1 MNKKNFFAALVA
13 ALIFFN
19 VILSE
24 NVLAYGGP
32 KLDKDGY
39 YTLTEYSY
47 GNGDYSIIYREYDL
61 VRLVK
66 QTNGTYKYYNYGETA
81 RLKTLSLD
89 GGSCLNSKYN
99 KPKKIIIP
107 EGVEAIMDGS
117 FENMGLT
124 DVKFPNSLQYIGSNA
139 FRGNEISGKISLPNV
154 WKVDSYAFEGNK
166 ITGIDALKLELIDT
180 NAFQNNMIEGEVN
193 LPELKA
199 ISWNGMADNKE
210 ITLIT
215 PKLEVVGKD
224 AFLNT
229 KVTKAELPKLKLV
242 EGQGGADPI
251 KKYYTTKQFTVEWKA
266 EGEARLPEQKPVV
279 KVHLYANGEQKEDY
293 RRVSNGAQTAEFNEL
308 PTYYIDQ
315 KEFTYTAK
323 EEFDGS
329 IIEEGKTFEYELDGV
344 KYTFKVNYDGD
355 KIINTVVKSEDP
367 KLEEAKKALLQA
379 KENAK
384 SEIDSLADLSDT
396 EKEEAKKQI
405 DQAENKE
412 AIDKILADAEA
423 LNNKR
428 IEAKKALLQAKEDA
442 KAKID
447 LLDELSDTE
456 KDEAKGKID
465 QAQDTNTID
474 QIVKEADALNNKR
487 IEAKKALL
495 KAKED
500 AKAKIDLLADLS
512 DTEKEKAKKQIDQAE
527 NKDAI
532 DQIVNKAEEKN
543 TEAGKNKVD
552 SERLK
557 KAKEALDA
565 YMKSFN
571 EDVVE
576 NPAIEYQN
584 ENVKDD
590 IKKAIKRAKDL
601 LVKKEINQAELEEM
615 EKIPYKKVNGK
626 KSGLFRDF
634 TKKAL
639 VNFEVL
645 GTKDQV
651 NPHNGKK
658 YTALKD
664 NTIKIASTLQGAGK
678 IGENDKYFFKL
689 NYVKEE
695 DFKSIPQP
703 TSVDATST
711 PTPKYKKQEV
721 PSADYEVNAVEGG
734 YEIKINKLP
743 AGAKIIKPI
752 VYAKLADNTY
762 FENGTLVFVISK
774 EDPAIP
780 GGESH
785 DRPSTDDDSHRRYMP
800 SYPFFFAYGGSEKT
814 KPANETKA
822 PAEIKMVTKLVIGSK
837 KLVVTVNGV
846 QKEVVMDVEPFISN
860 NRTMLPIRFV
870 AEALGFKVEWDDPTR
885 TVILTDK
892 DTVVKI
898 PVDTNQ
904 IIVNGTVFE
913 SDVKPILKS
922 NRTMLPIANIA
933 RALGLVDGKDIIW
946 DGTTKE
952 VIIKRETSK

>member
-24 NVLAYGGP
+24 NVLAHGGP

-47 GNGDYSIIYREYDL
+47 GNGDYSIIYKEYDL

-66 QTNGTYKYYNYGETA
+66 QTNGTYKYYNYGETV

-89 GGSCLNSKYN
+89 RGSCLNDRY
-99 KPKKIIIP
+99 KPEKIIIP

-117 FENMGLT
+117 FENKGLT
-124 DVKFPNSLQYIGSNA
+124 DVKFPKSLQYIGSNA
-139 FRGNEISGKISLPNV
+139 FKGNKISGKISLPNV

-166 ITGIDALKLELIDT
+166 ITGIDAPKLELIDT
-180 NAFQNNMIEGEVN
+180 NAFENNLIEGEVN

-199 ISWNGMADNKE
+199 ISWNGLANNKE
-210 ITLIT
+210 INLIT

-229 KVTKAELPKLKLV
+229 KVKKAELPSLKLV
-242 EGQGGADPI
+242 EGQGGQDPI
-251 KKYYTTKQFTVEWKA
+251 KKYYTTKRFTVEWKA
-266 EGEARLPEQKPVV
+266 EDEAKLPKQKPVV
-279 KVHLYANGEQKEDY
+279 KVHLYANGEQKENY
-293 RRVSNGAQTAEFNEL
+293 VIVSNGAETAEFKDL
-308 PTYYIDQ
+308 PSYYIDQ
-315 KEFTYTAK
+315 TPFNYTAK
-323 EEFDGS
+323 EEFGGS
-329 IIEEGKTFEYELDGV
+329 IIDEDGIFEYELDGV
-344 KYTFKVNYDGD
+344 QYTFKVNYDGD
-355 KIINTVVKSEDP
+355 KIINTVTKSEDP
-367 KLEEAKKALLQA
+367 KEEAKKALLQ
-379 KENAK
+379 
-384 SEIDSLADLSDT
+384 
-396 EKEEAKKQI
+396 EKEKAK
-405 DQAENKE
+405 D
-412 AIDKILADAEA
+412 
-423 LNNKR
+423 
-428 IEAKKALLQAKEDA
+428 
-442 KAKID
+442 KID
-447 LLDELSDTE
+447 LLDELS
-456 KDEAKGKID
+456 A
-465 QAQDTNTID
+465 A
-474 QIVKEADALNNKR
+474 
-487 IEAKKALL
+487 
-495 KAKED
+495 
-500 AKAKIDLLADLS
+500 
-512 DTEKEKAKKQIDQAE
+512 EKEEVKKQIAGAE
-527 NKDAI
+527 DKDAI
-532 DQIVNKAEEKN
+532 DKIVKDAQEKN

-552 SERLK
+552 PERLK
-557 KAKEALDA
+557 KAKEALAA
-565 YMKSFN
+565 YMKSFDEN
-571 EDVVE
+571 LVD
-576 NPAIEYQN
+576 NPAIEYQDDK
-584 ENVKDD
+584 VKDD
-590 IKKAIKRAKDL
+590 IKKAIERADEL
-601 LVKKEINQAELEEM
+601 LAKEKINQAELEEM
-615 EKIPYKKVNGK
+615 EKIPFKKVSGK

-658 YTALKD
+658 YTSLKN
-664 NTIKIASTLQGAGK
+664 NTIKIKSSLQGAGK
-678 IGENDKYFFKL
+678 IGENDKFFFKL

-703 TSVDATST
+703 TRVDATST

-721 PSADYEVNAVEGG
+721 PSADYEVKTVDGG

-743 AGAKIIKPI
+743 EGTKIIKPI

-762 FENGTLVFVISK
+762 FENGTLVFVSPK

-785 DRPSTDDDSHRRYMP
+785 DRPSADDDSHRRYMP

-814 KPANETKA
+814 KPSKPISETKV
-822 PAEIKMVTKLVIGSK
+822 PVEVKMVTKLVIGSK

-904 IIVNGTVFE
+904 IIVNGKVFE

>member
-19 VILSE
+19 VILSA

-32 KLDKDGY
+32 KVDKDGY
-39 YTLTEYSY
+39 YTLKEYSY
-47 GNGDYSIIYREYDL
+47 GDGDYSIVDREYDL

-66 QTNGTYKYYNYGETA
+66 QTDGTYKYYNYGETVT
-81 RLKTLSLD
+81 LKTLSLD
-89 GGSCLNSKYN
+89 RGSCLNDRY
-99 KPKKIIIP
+99 KPEKIIIP

-117 FENMGLT
+117 FEGKGLT
-124 DVKFPNSLQYIGSNA
+124 DVKFPDSLKYIGSKA
-139 FRGNEISGKISLPNV
+139 FQGNKISGKISLPNV

-166 ITGIDALKLELIDT
+166 ITGIDAPKLELIDT
-180 NAFQNNMIEGEVN
+180 NAFENNLIEGEVN

-199 ISWNGMADNKE
+199 ISWNGLANNKE
-210 ITLIT
+210 INLIT

-242 EGQGGADPI
+242 EGQGGQDPI

-279 KVHLYANGEQKEDY
+279 KVHLYANGEQKENY
-293 RRVSNGAQTAEFNEL
+293 VIVSNGAETAEFKDL
-308 PTYYIDQ
+308 PSYYIDQ
-315 KEFTYTAK
+315 TPFNYTAK
-323 EEFDGS
+323 EAFNDLIIQDGE
-329 IIEEGKTFEYELDGV
+329 IFKYELDGV
-344 KYTFKVNYDGD
+344 KYTFKVKYEGD
-355 KIINTVVKSEDP
+355 KIINAVVKSEDP
-367 KLEEAKKALLQA
+367 KREEAKKALLQA
-379 KENAK
+379 KA
-384 SEIDSLADLSDT
+384 
-396 EKEEAKKQI
+396 
-405 DQAENKE
+405 
-412 AIDKILADAEA
+412 
-423 LNNKR
+423 
-428 IEAKKALLQAKEDA
+428 DA

-447 LLDELSDTE
+447 LLDELSGAE
-456 KDEAKGKID
+456 KSE
-465 QAQDTNTID
+465 
-474 QIVKEADALNNKR
+474 
-487 IEAKKALL
+487 
-495 KAKED
+495 
-500 AKAKIDLLADLS
+500 
-512 DTEKEKAKKQIDQAE
+512 AKKQIDEAE
-527 NKDAI
+527 NKDTI
-532 DQIVNKAEEKN
+532 DKIVKEAQEKN

-552 SERLK
+552 PERLA

-571 EDVVE
+571 EDVVD
-576 NPAIEYQN
+576 NPAIEYQD
-584 ENVKDD
+584 ENVKGD
-590 IKKAIKRAKDL
+590 IKKAITRADEL
-601 LVKKEINQAELEEM
+601 LAKQDINQDELEEM
-615 EKIPYKKVNGK
+615 EKIPYKKVDGK

-639 VNFEVL
+639 VNYEVL

-658 YTALKD
+658 YTSLKN
-664 NTIKIASTLQGAGK
+664 NTIKIKSSLQGAGK
-678 IGENDKYFFKL
+678 IGENDKFFFKL

-703 TSVDATST
+703 TRVDATST

-721 PSADYEVNAVEGG
+721 PSADYEVKTVDGG

-743 AGAKIIKPI
+743 EGAKIIKPI

-762 FENGTLVFVISK
+762 FENGTLVFVSPK

-785 DRPSTDDDSHRRYMP
+785 DRPSADDDSHRRYMP

-814 KPANETKA
+814 KPSKPISETKA
-822 PAEIKMVTKLVIGSK
+822 PAEVKMDSKLVIGSK

-870 AEALGFKVEWDDPTR
+870 AEALGFKVEWDDPNR

-952 VIIKRETSK
+952 VTIKRETSK

>member
-32 KLDKDGY
+32 QLDKDGY

-47 GNGDYSIIYREYDL
+47 GNGDYSISYREYDL

-66 QTNGTYKYYNYGETA
+66 QNNGTYKYYNYGETV

-89 GGSCLNSKYN
+89 RGSCLNSKYN

-107 EGVEAIMDGS
+107 EDVEAIMDGS
-117 FENMGLT
+117 FENMELT
-124 DVKFPNSLQYIGSNA
+124 DVKFPNSLQYIGSSA

-154 WKVDSYAFEGNK
+154 WKVDSFAFEGNK
-166 ITGIDALKLELIDT
+166 ITGIDAPKLELIDT
-180 NAFQNNMIEGEVN
+180 NAFENNLIEGVVN

-199 ISWNGMADNKE
+199 ISWNGLAKNKE

-215 PKLEVVGKD
+215 PKLEVVGRD

-229 KVTKAELPKLKLV
+229 TVKKAELPKLKLV

-251 KKYYTTKQFTVEWKA
+251 KKYYTTKQFTVEWEA
-266 EGEARLPEQKPVV
+266 EGGAKLPEQKPEV
-279 KVHLYANGEQKEDY
+279 KVHLYANGEQKENY
-293 RRVSNGAQTAEFNEL
+293 VIVSNGAKTAEFKEL

-315 KEFTYTAK
+315 TKFEYTAK
-323 EEFDGS
+323 EAFNGS
-329 IIEEGKTFEYELDGV
+329 IIDKDGTFEYELDGV

-367 KLEEAKKALLQA
+367 KREEAKK
-379 KENAK
+379 
-384 SEIDSLADLSDT
+384 
-396 EKEEAKKQI
+396 
-405 DQAENKE
+405 
-412 AIDKILADAEA
+412 
-423 LNNKR
+423 
-428 IEAKKALLQAKEDA
+428 
-442 KAKID
+442 
-447 LLDELSDTE
+447 
-456 KDEAKGKID
+456 
-465 QAQDTNTID
+465 
-474 QIVKEADALNNKR
+474 
-487 IEAKKALL
+487 
-495 KAKED
+495 
-500 AKAKIDLLADLS
+500 
-512 DTEKEKAKKQIDQAE
+512 
-527 NKDAI
+527 
-532 DQIVNKAEEKN
+532 
-543 TEAGKNKVD
+543 
-552 SERLK
+552 
-557 KAKEALDA
+557 ALDA

-571 EDVVE
+571 EDVVD
-576 NPAIEYQN
+576 NPAIEYQD
-584 ENVKDD
+584 ENVKGD
-590 IKKAIKRAKDL
+590 IKKAITRAKDL
-601 LVKKEINQAELEEM
+601 LAKEDISQAELEEM
-615 EKIPYKKVNGK
+615 EKIPFKKVNGK

-645 GTKDQV
+645 GDKNIV

-658 YTALKD
+658 YTALKN
-664 NTIKIASTLQGAGK
+664 NTIKIKSSLIGAGK
-678 IGENDKYFFKL
+678 IGENDKFFFKL

-695 DFKSIPQP
+695 DFKPANQAIGL
-703 TSVDATST
+703 DATST

-721 PSADYEVNAVEGG
+721 PSADYEVRTVDGG

-743 AGAKIIKPI
+743 EGAKIIKPI

-762 FENGTLVFVISK
+762 FENGTLVFVSPK

-785 DRPSTDDDSHRRYMP
+785 DRPSADDDSHRRYMP

-814 KPANETKA
+814 KPSKPISETKV
-822 PAEIKMVTKLVIGSK
+822 PVEVKMVTKLVIGSK

-846 QKEVVMDVEPFISN
+846 QKEVKMDVEPFISN

-946 DGTTKE
+946 DGATKE
-952 VIIKRETSK
+952 VTIKRETSK

>member
-24 NVLAYGGP
+24 NVLAWGGP
-32 KLDKDGY
+32 QLDKDGY
-39 YTLTEYSY
+39 YTLKEYSY
-47 GNGDYSIIYREYDL
+47 GDGDYTLIDKKYDL

-66 QTNGTYKYYNYGETA
+66 KDNGTYQYYKYDETVS
-81 RLKTLSLD
+81 LKTLSLD
-89 GGSCLNSKYN
+89 SGSWLNKNYN
-99 KPKKIIIP
+99 KPEKIIIP

-166 ITGIDALKLELIDT
+166 ITGIDAPKLELIDT

-199 ISWNGMADNKE
+199 ISWYGLANNNKE
-210 ITLIT
+210 ITLIA

-224 AFLNT
+224 AFDGT
-229 KVTKAELPKLKLV
+229 KVIKAELPKLKLV
-242 EGQGGADPI
+242 EGQGGADSI
-251 KKYYTTKQFTVEWKA
+251 KKYNTTKQFTVEWKA
-266 EGEARLPEQKPVV
+266 EGDAKLPKQKPVV

-293 RRVSNGAQTAEFNEL
+293 GIVSNDAKTAEFKGL

-315 KEFTYTAK
+315 TEFKYTAK
-323 EEFDGS
+323 EAFDGS
-329 IIEEGKTFEYELDGV
+329 IIEEGKTFEYKLDGV

-367 KLEEAKKALLQA
+367 KQ
-379 KENAK
+379 
-384 SEIDSLADLSDT
+384 
-396 EKEEAKKQI
+396 
-405 DQAENKE
+405 
-412 AIDKILADAEA
+412 
-423 LNNKR
+423 
-428 IEAKKALLQAKEDA
+428 KEDA
-442 KAKID
+442 KAK
-447 LLDELSDTE
+447 
-456 KDEAKGKID
+456 
-465 QAQDTNTID
+465 
-474 QIVKEADALNNKR
+474 
-487 IEAKKALL
+487 
-495 KAKED
+495 
-500 AKAKIDLLADLS
+500 
-512 DTEKEKAKKQIDQAE
+512 
-527 NKDAI
+527 
-532 DQIVNKAEEKN
+532 EEKN

-571 EDVVE
+571 EDVVD
-576 NPAIEYQN
+576 NLAIEYQD
-584 ENVKDD
+584 EKVKDD

-601 LVKKEINQAELEEM
+601 LKKEDINQAELEEM
-615 EKIPYKKVNGK
+615 EKIPYKKVDGK

-639 VNFEVL
+639 VNYEVL
-645 GTKDQV
+645 GTKNQV

-678 IGENDKYFFKL
+678 IGENDKFFFKL

-695 DFKSIPQP
+695 DFKSANQA
-703 TSVDATST
+703 TGLDAIST
-711 PTPKYKKQEV
+711 PTPKYKKQEM
-721 PSADYEVNAVEGG
+721 PMGDYEVKSVEGG

-743 AGAKIIKPI
+743 EGAKIIKPI
-752 VYAKLADNTY
+752 IYAKLADNTY
-762 FENGTLVFVISK
+762 FENGTLVFVSPK
-774 EDPAIP
+774 EDPATP
-780 GGESH
+780 GGESP
-785 DRPSTDDDSHRRYMP
+785 DRPSAGNNSYRRYRP
-800 SYPFFFAYGGSEKT
+800 SYPIFSAYGGSEKT
-814 KPANETKA
+814 KPSKPTSETKA
-822 PAEIKMVTKLVIGSK
+822 PVEIKMDSKLVIGSK
-837 KLVVTVNGV
+837 TLVVTVNGV

-860 NRTMLPIRFV
+860 NRTMLPIRFI
-870 AEALGFKVEWDDPTR
+870 AEALGFEVEWDNTNR

-904 IIVNGTVFE
+904 IIVNGSVFE
-913 SDVKPILKS
+913 SDVKPILK
-922 NRTMLPIANIA
+922 NDRAMLPIANIA

-946 DGTTKE
+946 NGVTKE
-952 VIIKRETSK
+952 VIIKRDILK

>member
-66 QTNGTYKYYNYGETA
+66 QTNGTYKYYNYGETV

-89 GGSCLNSKYN
+89 MGSCLNSKYN

-117 FENMGLT
+117 FENMELT

-166 ITGIDALKLELIDT
+166 ITGIDAPMLELIDT
-180 NAFQNNMIEGEVN
+180 NAFQHNMIEGEVN
-193 LPELKA
+193 LPKLKA
-199 ISWNGMADNKE
+199 ISWNGMEDNKE
-210 ITLIT
+210 ITLIA

-229 KVTKAELPKLKLV
+229 KVKKAELPSLKLV
-242 EGQGGADPI
+242 EGQGGQDPI
-251 KKYYTTKQFTVEWKA
+251 KKYYTTKRFTVEWKA
-266 EGEARLPEQKPVV
+266 EDEAKLPKQKPVV
-279 KVHLYANGEQKEDY
+279 KVHLYANGEQKENY
-293 RRVSNGAQTAEFNEL
+293 VIVSNGAETAEFKDL
-308 PTYYIDQ
+308 PSYYIDQ
-315 KEFTYTAK
+315 TPFNYTAK
-323 EEFDGS
+323 EEFGGS
-329 IIEEGKTFEYELDGV
+329 IIDEDGIFEYELDGV
-344 KYTFKVNYDGD
+344 QYTFKVNYDGD
-355 KIINTVVKSEDP
+355 KIINTVTKSEDP
-367 KLEEAKKALLQA
+367 KEEAKKALLQ
-379 KENAK
+379 
-384 SEIDSLADLSDT
+384 
-396 EKEEAKKQI
+396 EKEKAK
-405 DQAENKE
+405 D
-412 AIDKILADAEA
+412 
-423 LNNKR
+423 
-428 IEAKKALLQAKEDA
+428 
-442 KAKID
+442 KID
-447 LLDELSDTE
+447 LLDELS
-456 KDEAKGKID
+456 A
-465 QAQDTNTID
+465 A
-474 QIVKEADALNNKR
+474 
-487 IEAKKALL
+487 
-495 KAKED
+495 
-500 AKAKIDLLADLS
+500 
-512 DTEKEKAKKQIDQAE
+512 EKEEVKKQIAGAE
-527 NKDAI
+527 DKDAI
-532 DQIVNKAEEKN
+532 DKIVKDAQEKN

-552 SERLK
+552 PERLK
-557 KAKEALDA
+557 KAKEALAA
-565 YMKSFN
+565 YMKSFDEN
-571 EDVVE
+571 LVD
-576 NPAIEYQN
+576 NPAIEYQDDK
-584 ENVKDD
+584 VKDD
-590 IKKAIKRAKDL
+590 IKKAIERADEL
-601 LVKKEINQAELEEM
+601 LAKEKINQAELEEM
-615 EKIPYKKVNGK
+615 EKIPFKKVSGK

-658 YTALKD
+658 YTSLKN
-664 NTIKIASTLQGAGK
+664 NTIKIKSSLQGAGK
-678 IGENDKYFFKL
+678 IGENDKFFFKL

-703 TSVDATST
+703 TRVDATST

-721 PSADYEVNAVEGG
+721 PSADYEVKTVDGG

-743 AGAKIIKPI
+743 EGTKIIKPI

-762 FENGTLVFVISK
+762 FENGTLVFVSPK

-785 DRPSTDDDSHRRYMP
+785 DRPSADDDSHRRYMP

-814 KPANETKA
+814 KPSKPISETKV
-822 PAEIKMVTKLVIGSK
+822 PVEVKMVTKLVIGSK

-904 IIVNGTVFE
+904 IIVNGKVFE

>member
-19 VILSE
+19 VILSA
-24 NVLAYGGP
+24 NVLAWGGP
-32 KLDKDGY
+32 ELDKDGY
-39 YTLTEYSY
+39 YTLKEGYY
-47 GNGDYSIIYREYDL
+47 DADYSIVDREYDL

-66 QTNGTYKYYNYGETA
+66 KDNGTYKYSNYGETV

-89 GGSCLNSKYN
+89 RGSWLNKNYN
-99 KPKKIIIP
+99 KPEKIIIP

-117 FENMGLT
+117 FENKGLT
-124 DVKFPNSLQYIGSNA
+124 DVKFPNSLQYIGQNA
-139 FRGNEISGKISLPNV
+139 FKGNKISGIISLPNV

-166 ITGIDALKLELIDT
+166 ITGIDAPKLELIDT
-180 NAFQNNMIEGEVN
+180 NAFQNNLIEGEVN

-199 ISWNGMADNKE
+199 ISWDGLASNKE
-210 ITLIT
+210 ITLIA
-215 PKLEVVGKD
+215 PKLEVVGRN
-224 AFLNT
+224 AFDGT
-229 KVTKAELPKLKLV
+229 KVIKAELPKLKLV
-242 EGQGGADPI
+242 EGQGGQDNI
-251 KKYYTTKQFTVEWKA
+251 KKYYTTKKFTVEWKA
-266 EGEARLPEQKPVV
+266 EGEAKLPEQKPVV
-279 KVHLYANGEQKEDY
+279 NVHLYANDMQKEDY
-293 RRVSNGAQTAEFNEL
+293 RIISNGAETAEFNEL
-308 PTYYIDQ
+308 PTYYID
-315 KEFTYTAK
+315 KTEFNYTAK
-323 EEFDGS
+323 EAFNGL
-329 IIEEGKTFEYELDGV
+329 IIQEGKTFEDELEGV

-367 KLEEAKKALLQA
+367 KREEAKK
-379 KENAK
+379 
-384 SEIDSLADLSDT
+384 
-396 EKEEAKKQI
+396 
-405 DQAENKE
+405 
-412 AIDKILADAEA
+412 
-423 LNNKR
+423 
-428 IEAKKALLQAKEDA
+428 
-442 KAKID
+442 
-447 LLDELSDTE
+447 
-456 KDEAKGKID
+456 
-465 QAQDTNTID
+465 
-474 QIVKEADALNNKR
+474 
-487 IEAKKALL
+487 
-495 KAKED
+495 
-500 AKAKIDLLADLS
+500 
-512 DTEKEKAKKQIDQAE
+512 
-527 NKDAI
+527 
-532 DQIVNKAEEKN
+532 
-543 TEAGKNKVD
+543 
-552 SERLK
+552 
-557 KAKEALDA
+557 ALDA

-571 EDVVE
+571 EDVVD
-576 NPAIEYQN
+576 NPAIEYQD
-584 ENVKDD
+584 EKVKGE
-590 IKKAIKRAKDL
+590 IKKAITRAKDL
-601 LVKKEINQAELEEM
+601 LAKEDISQAELEEM
-615 EKIPYKKVNGK
+615 EKIPYKKVDGK

-639 VNFEVL
+639 VNYEVL
-645 GTKDQV
+645 GDKNIV

-658 YTALKD
+658 YTALKN
-664 NTIKIASTLQGAGK
+664 NTIKIKSTLKDAGK
-678 IGENDKYFFKL
+678 IGENDNFFFKL

-743 AGAKIIKPI
+743 EGAKIIKPI

-762 FENGTLVFVISK
+762 FENGTLVFVSPK

-785 DRPSTDDDSHRRYMP
+785 DRPSADDDSHRRYMP
-800 SYPFFFAYGGSEKT
+800 SYPFFFAYGGSKET
-814 KPANETKA
+814 KPATETKV
-822 PAEIKMVTKLVIGSK
+822 PVEIKMDSKLVIGSK

-904 IIVNGTVFE
+904 IIVNGKVFE
-913 SDVKPILKS
+913 SDVKPILKN

-946 DGTTKE
+946 DGATKE
-952 VIIKRETSK
+952 VTIKRETSK

>member
-24 NVLAYGGP
+24 NVLAWGGP
-32 KLDKDGY
+32 QLDKDGY

-47 GNGDYSIIYREYDL
+47 GDGDYSIVYREYDL

-66 QTNGTYKYYNYGETA
+66 QTNGTYKYYNYGETV

-89 GGSCLNSKYN
+89 RGSCLNNKYN

-166 ITGIDALKLELIDT
+166 ITGIDAPMLELIDT
-180 NAFQNNMIEGEVN
+180 NAFENNLIEGEVN

-199 ISWNGMADNKE
+199 ISWNGLANNKE
-210 ITLIT
+210 INLIT

-242 EGQGGADPI
+242 EGQGGQDPI

-266 EGEARLPEQKPVV
+266 EGEAKLPEQKPEV
-279 KVHLYANGEQKEDY
+279 KVRLYANGEQKEKHVV
-293 RRVSNGAQTAEFNEL
+293 VSKDVTTAEFTEL

-315 KEFTYTAK
+315 TKFEYTAK

-344 KYTFKVNYDGD
+344 KYTFKVNYVDD
-355 KIINTVVKSEDP
+355 NIINTVVKSEDP
-367 KLEEAKKALLQA
+367 KLEEAKKALL
-379 KENAK
+379 K
-384 SEIDSLADLSDT
+384 
-396 EKEEAKKQI
+396 
-405 DQAENKE
+405 
-412 AIDKILADAEA
+412 
-423 LNNKR
+423 
-428 IEAKKALLQAKEDA
+428 AKEDA

-456 KDEAKGKID
+456 KAEAKGKID
-465 QAQDTNTID
+465 QAQDKAAID
-474 QIVKEADALNNKR
+474 KIVKE
-487 IEAKKALL
+487 
-495 KAKED
+495 
-500 AKAKIDLLADLS
+500 
-512 DTEKEKAKKQIDQAE
+512 
-527 NKDAI
+527 
-532 DQIVNKAEEKN
+532 AEEKN

-552 SERLK
+552 PERLA
-557 KAKEALDA
+557 KAKKELAS

-571 EDVVE
+571 KDVVN
-576 NPAIEYQN
+576 NPAIEYQD
-584 ENVKDD
+584 ENVKGD
-590 IKKAIKRAKDL
+590 IKKAITRAEEL
-601 LVKKEINQAELEEM
+601 LVKEDINQAELEEM

-645 GTKDQV
+645 GDKNIV

-658 YTALKD
+658 YTALKN
-664 NTIKIASTLQGAGK
+664 NTIKIKSTLKDAGK
-678 IGENDKYFFKL
+678 IGENDNFFFKL

-695 DFKSIPQP
+695 DFKSANQAIGL
-703 TSVDATST
+703 DATST

-762 FENGTLVFVISK
+762 FENGTLVFVSPK

-785 DRPSTDDDSHRRYMP
+785 DRPSADDDSHRRYMP

-814 KPANETKA
+814 KPSKPISETKV
-822 PAEIKMVTKLVIGSK
+822 PVEVKMVTKLVIGSK

>member
-19 VILSE
+19 VILSA

-47 GNGDYSIIYREYDL
+47 GDGDYSIVYREYDL

-66 QTNGTYKYYNYGETA
+66 QTNGTYKYYNYGETV
-81 RLKTLSLD
+81 RLQTLSLD
-89 GGSCLNSKYN
+89 RGSCLNSSYN

-180 NAFQNNMIEGEVN
+180 NAFQNNMIEGKVN

-210 ITLIT
+210 ITLIA
-215 PKLEVVGKD
+215 PKLEVVGRD

-229 KVTKAELPKLKLV
+229 TVKKAELPSLKLV
-242 EGQGGADPI
+242 EGQGGQDPI
-251 KKYYTTKQFTVEWKA
+251 KKNYTTKQFTVEWKA
-266 EGEARLPEQKPVV
+266 EGAANLPKQKPVV
-279 KVHLYANGEQKEDY
+279 KVHLYANGEQKENY
-293 RRVSNGAQTAEFNEL
+293 VIVSNGAETAEFKDL
-308 PTYYIDQ
+308 PSYYIDQ
-315 KEFTYTAK
+315 TPFNYTAK
-323 EEFDGS
+323 EAFKDLIIDEDG
-329 IIEEGKTFEYELDGV
+329 TFEYELDGV

-367 KLEEAKKALLQA
+367 KSEEAKKALLQA
-379 KENAK
+379 KA
-384 SEIDSLADLSDT
+384 
-396 EKEEAKKQI
+396 
-405 DQAENKE
+405 
-412 AIDKILADAEA
+412 
-423 LNNKR
+423 
-428 IEAKKALLQAKEDA
+428 DA

-456 KDEAKGKID
+456 KAEAKGKID
-465 QAQDTNTID
+465 QA
-474 QIVKEADALNNKR
+474 
-487 IEAKKALL
+487 
-495 KAKED
+495 
-500 AKAKIDLLADLS
+500 
-512 DTEKEKAKKQIDQAE
+512 E
-527 NKDAI
+527 NKDTI
-532 DQIVNKAEEKN
+532 DKIVKDAKEKN

-552 SERLK
+552 PERLA

-571 EDVVE
+571 KDVVD
-576 NPAIEYQN
+576 NPAIEYQD

-601 LVKKEINQAELEEM
+601 LAKEEINQKELEEM

-658 YTALKD
+658 YTSLKN

-703 TSVDATST
+703 TRVDATST

-721 PSADYEVNAVEGG
+721 PSADYEVKTVDGG

-743 AGAKIIKPI
+743 EGAKIIKPI

-762 FENGTLVFVISK
+762 FENGTLVFVSPK

-785 DRPSTDDDSHRRYMP
+785 DRPSADDDSHRRYMP

-814 KPANETKA
+814 KPSKPTNETKA
-822 PAEIKMVTKLVIGSK
+822 PVEIKMDSKLVIGSK
-837 KLVVTVNGV
+837 TLVVTVDGV
-846 QKEVVMDVEPFISN
+846 QKEVKMDVEPFISN

-904 IIVNGTVFE
+904 IIVNGKVFE
-913 SDVKPILKS
+913 SDVKPILKN

-946 DGTTKE
+946 DGATKE
-952 VIIKRETSK
+952 VTIKRETSK

>member
-199 ISWNGMADNKE
+199 ISWNGLANNKE
-210 ITLIT
+210 INLIT

-242 EGQGGADPI
+242 EGQGGQDPI

-279 KVHLYANGEQKEDY
+279 KVHLYANGEQKENY
-293 RRVSNGAQTAEFNEL
+293 VIVSNGAETAEFKDL
-308 PTYYIDQ
+308 PSYYIDQ
-315 KEFTYTAK
+315 TPFNYTAK
-323 EEFDGS
+323 EEFGGS
-329 IIEEGKTFEYELDGV
+329 IIDEDGIFEYELDGV
-344 KYTFKVNYDGD
+344 QYTFKVNYDGD
-355 KIINTVVKSEDP
+355 KIINTVTKSEDP
-367 KLEEAKKALLQA
+367 KEEAKKALLQ
-379 KENAK
+379 
-384 SEIDSLADLSDT
+384 
-396 EKEEAKKQI
+396 EKEKAK
-405 DQAENKE
+405 D
-412 AIDKILADAEA
+412 
-423 LNNKR
+423 
-428 IEAKKALLQAKEDA
+428 
-442 KAKID
+442 KID
-447 LLDELSDTE
+447 LLDELS
-456 KDEAKGKID
+456 A
-465 QAQDTNTID
+465 A
-474 QIVKEADALNNKR
+474 
-487 IEAKKALL
+487 
-495 KAKED
+495 
-500 AKAKIDLLADLS
+500 
-512 DTEKEKAKKQIDQAE
+512 EKEEVKKQIAGAE
-527 NKDAI
+527 DKDAI
-532 DQIVNKAEEKN
+532 DKIVKDAQEKN

-552 SERLK
+552 PERLK
-557 KAKEALDA
+557 KAKEALAA
-565 YMKSFN
+565 YMKSFDEN
-571 EDVVE
+571 LVD
-576 NPAIEYQN
+576 NPAIEYQDDK
-584 ENVKDD
+584 VKDD
-590 IKKAIKRAKDL
+590 IKKAIERADEL
-601 LVKKEINQAELEEM
+601 LAKEKINQAELEEM
-615 EKIPYKKVNGK
+615 EKIPFKKVSGK

-658 YTALKD
+658 YTSLKN
-664 NTIKIASTLQGAGK
+664 NTIKIKSSLQGAGK

-703 TSVDATST
+703 TRVDATST

-721 PSADYEVNAVEGG
+721 PSADYEVKTVDGG

-743 AGAKIIKPI
+743 EGAKIIKPI

-762 FENGTLVFVISK
+762 FENGTLVFVSPK

-785 DRPSTDDDSHRRYMP
+785 DRPSADDDSHRRYMP

-846 QKEVVMDVEPFISN
+846 QKEVAMDVEPFISN

>member
-1 MNKKNFFAALVA
+1 MNKKNFFAALAA

-24 NVLAYGGP
+24 NVLAWGGP
-32 KLDKDGY
+32 QLDKDGY

-66 QTNGTYKYYNYGETA
+66 QTNGTYKYYNYGETV

-89 GGSCLNSKYN
+89 MGSCLNSKYN

-117 FENMGLT
+117 FENMELT

-166 ITGIDALKLELIDT
+166 ITGIDAPMLELIDT
-180 NAFQNNMIEGEVN
+180 NAFQHNMIEGEVN
-193 LPELKA
+193 LPKLKA
-199 ISWNGMADNKE
+199 ISWNGMEDNKE
-210 ITLIT
+210 ITLIA

-229 KVTKAELPKLKLV
+229 KVKKAELPSLKLV
-242 EGQGGADPI
+242 EGQGGQDPI
-251 KKYYTTKQFTVEWKA
+251 KKYYTTKRFTVEWKA
-266 EGEARLPEQKPVV
+266 EDEAKLPKQKPEV
-279 KVHLYANGEQKEDY
+279 KVRLYANGEQKEKHVV
-293 RRVSNGAQTAEFNEL
+293 VSNDVTTAEFTEL

-315 KEFTYTAK
+315 TEFKYTAK
-323 EEFDGS
+323 EEFNDL

-344 KYTFKVNYDGD
+344 QYTFKVNYDGD
-355 KIINTVVKSEDP
+355 KIINTVTKSEDP
-367 KLEEAKKALLQA
+367 KEEAKKALLQ
-379 KENAK
+379 
-384 SEIDSLADLSDT
+384 
-396 EKEEAKKQI
+396 EKEKAK
-405 DQAENKE
+405 D
-412 AIDKILADAEA
+412 
-423 LNNKR
+423 
-428 IEAKKALLQAKEDA
+428 
-442 KAKID
+442 KID
-447 LLDELSDTE
+447 LLDELS
-456 KDEAKGKID
+456 A
-465 QAQDTNTID
+465 A
-474 QIVKEADALNNKR
+474 
-487 IEAKKALL
+487 
-495 KAKED
+495 
-500 AKAKIDLLADLS
+500 
-512 DTEKEKAKKQIDQAE
+512 EKEEVKKQIDQAQD
-527 NKDAI
+527 KAAI
-532 DQIVNKAEEKN
+532 DKIVKEAEEKN

-552 SERLK
+552 PERLK
-557 KAKEALDA
+557 KAKEALAA
-565 YMKSFN
+565 YMKSFDEN
-571 EDVVE
+571 LVD
-576 NPAIEYQN
+576 NPAIEYQD

-626 KSGLFRDF
+626 KSGIFRDF

-639 VNFEVL
+639 VNYEVL

-703 TSVDATST
+703 TRVDATST

-721 PSADYEVNAVEGG
+721 PSADYEVKTVDGG

-743 AGAKIIKPI
+743 EGAKIIKPI

-762 FENGTLVFVISK
+762 FENGTLVFVSPK

-785 DRPSTDDDSHRRYMP
+785 DRPSADDDSHRRYMP

-846 QKEVVMDVEPFISN
+846 QKEVAMDVEPFISN

-946 DGTTKE
+946 DGATKE

>member
-1 MNKKNFFAALVA
+1 MNKKNFFATLVA

-19 VILSE
+19 VILSA

-32 KLDKDGY
+32 QLDKDGY

-47 GNGDYSIIYREYDL
+47 GDGDYSIVYKEYDL

-66 QTNGTYKYYNYGETA
+66 KANGTYQYYNYGETV

-89 GGSCLNSKYN
+89 RGSWLNKNYN
-99 KPKKIIIP
+99 KPEKIIIP

-117 FENMGLT
+117 FENKGLT
-124 DVKFPNSLQYIGSNA
+124 DVKFPSSLQYIGSSA
-139 FRGNEISGKISLPNV
+139 FQGNKISGKISLPNV
-154 WKVDSYAFEGNK
+154 WKVDSFAFEGNK
-166 ITGIDALKLELIDT
+166 ITGIDAPKLELIDVG
-180 NAFQNNMIEGEVN
+180 ALKNNMIEGEVY

-199 ISWNGMADNKE
+199 ISWYGLANDNNNNKE
-210 ITLIT
+210 ITLIA
-215 PKLEVVGKD
+215 PKLEVVGRD
-224 AFLNT
+224 AFVGT
-229 KVTKAELPKLKLV
+229 KVKNAELPKLKLV
-242 EGQGGADPI
+242 EGQGGQDPI

-266 EGEARLPEQKPVV
+266 EGELKLPKQKPVV

-293 RRVSNGAQTAEFNEL
+293 RIVSNGAQTAEFKEL

-315 KEFTYTAK
+315 KEFNYTAK
-323 EEFDGS
+323 ESCNDS
-329 IIEEGKTFEYELDGV
+329 IVEEGETFEYELDGV
-344 KYTFKVNYDGD
+344 TYTFKVNYVDD

-367 KLEEAKKALLQA
+367 KREEAKKAILQA

-405 DQAENKE
+405 DQAQDKA
-412 AIDKILADAEA
+412 AIDKI
-423 LNNKR
+423 
-428 IEAKKALLQAKEDA
+428 
-442 KAKID
+442 
-447 LLDELSDTE
+447 
-456 KDEAKGKID
+456 
-465 QAQDTNTID
+465 
-474 QIVKEADALNNKR
+474 VKE
-487 IEAKKALL
+487 
-495 KAKED
+495 
-500 AKAKIDLLADLS
+500 
-512 DTEKEKAKKQIDQAE
+512 
-527 NKDAI
+527 
-532 DQIVNKAEEKN
+532 AEEKN

-557 KAKEALDA
+557 KAKEVLDT

-571 EDVVE
+571 EDVVD
-576 NPAIEYQN
+576 NPAIEYQD

-626 KSGLFRDF
+626 KSGIFRDF

-639 VNFEVL
+639 VNYEVL

-664 NTIKIASTLQGAGK
+664 NTIKIKSSLQGAGK
-678 IGENDKYFFKL
+678 IGENDKFFFKL

-703 TSVDATST
+703 TRVDATST

-721 PSADYEVNAVEGG
+721 PSADYEVKTVDGG

-762 FENGTLVFVISK
+762 FENGTLVFVSLK

-785 DRPSTDDDSHRRYMP
+785 DRPSADDDSHRRYMP

-814 KPANETKA
+814 KPSKPISETKV
-822 PAEIKMVTKLVIGSK
+822 PVEVKMVTKLVIGSK
-837 KLVVTVNGV
+837 KLVVTVDGV
-846 QKEVVMDVEPFISN
+846 QKEVAMDVEPFISN

>member
-39 YTLTEYSY
+39 YTLT
-47 GNGDYSIIYREYDL
+47 NGDYSIIDREYDL

-66 QTNGTYKYYNYGETA
+66 KDNGTYQYYKSGETVT
-81 RLKTLSLD
+81 LKTLRLD
-89 GGSCLNSKYN
+89 MGSWLNKNYN
-99 KPKKIIIP
+99 KPEKIIIP
-107 EGVEAIMDGS
+107 DGVEAIMNGS
-117 FENMGLT
+117 FEGKGLT
-124 DVKFPNSLQYIGSNA
+124 DVKFPSSLQYIGSNA
-139 FRGNEISGKISLPNV
+139 FKGNKISGRISLPNV
-154 WKVDSYAFEGNK
+154 WKVDSYAFENNK
-166 ITGIDALKLELIDT
+166 ITGIDAPKLELIDT
-180 NAFQNNMIEGEVN
+180 NAFENNMIEGEVN

-199 ISWNGMADNKE
+199 ISWYGLANDNNNNKE
-210 ITLIT
+210 ITLIA
-215 PKLEVVGKD
+215 PKLEVVGRN

-229 KVTKAELPKLKLV
+229 TVKKAELPKLKLV
-242 EGQGGADPI
+242 EGQGGQDNI
-251 KKYYTTKQFTVEWKA
+251 KNYYTTKKFTVEWKA
-266 EGEARLPEQKPVV
+266 EGEAKLPKQKPEV
-279 KVHLYANGEQKEDY
+279 KVRLYANGEQKEKHVV
-293 RRVSNGAQTAEFNEL
+293 VSNDVTTAEFTEL

-315 KEFTYTAK
+315 TKFEYTAK
-323 EEFDGS
+323 EEFGGS
-329 IIEEGKTFEYELDGV
+329 IIDKDGIFEYELDGV
-344 KYTFKVNYDGD
+344 KYTFKVNYDDD

-367 KLEEAKKALLQA
+367 KREEAKKAL
-379 KENAK
+379 
-384 SEIDSLADLSDT
+384 
-396 EKEEAKKQI
+396 
-405 DQAENKE
+405 
-412 AIDKILADAEA
+412 
-423 LNNKR
+423 
-428 IEAKKALLQAKEDA
+428 
-442 KAKID
+442 
-447 LLDELSDTE
+447 
-456 KDEAKGKID
+456 
-465 QAQDTNTID
+465 
-474 QIVKEADALNNKR
+474 
-487 IEAKKALL
+487 
-495 KAKED
+495 
-500 AKAKIDLLADLS
+500 
-512 DTEKEKAKKQIDQAE
+512 
-527 NKDAI
+527 
-532 DQIVNKAEEKN
+532 
-543 TEAGKNKVD
+543 
-552 SERLK
+552 
-557 KAKEALDA
+557 DA
-565 YMKSFN
+565 YMNSFN
-571 EDVVE
+571 EDVVD
-576 NPAIEYQN
+576 NPAIEYQD
-584 ENVKDD
+584 EKVKGE
-590 IKKAIKRAKDL
+590 IKKAITRAKDL
-601 LVKKEINQAELEEM
+601 LAKEDISQAELEEM

-645 GTKDQV
+645 GDKNIV

-658 YTALKD
+658 YTALKN
-664 NTIKIASTLQGAGK
+664 NTIKIKSTLEGAGK
-678 IGENDKYFFKL
+678 IGENDNFFFKL

-743 AGAKIIKPI
+743 EGAKIIKPI

-762 FENGTLVFVISK
+762 FENGTLVFVSPK

-785 DRPSTDDDSHRRYMP
+785 DRPSADDDSHRRYMP
-800 SYPFFFAYGGSEKT
+800 SYPFFFAYGGSKET
-814 KPANETKA
+814 KPATETKV
-822 PAEIKMVTKLVIGSK
+822 PVEIKMDSKLVIGSK

-904 IIVNGTVFE
+904 IIVNGKVFE
-913 SDVKPILKS
+913 SDVKPILKN

-946 DGTTKE
+946 DGATKE
-952 VIIKRETSK
+952 VTIKRETSK

>member
-24 NVLAYGGP
+24 NVLAWGGP
-32 KLDKDGY
+32 QLDKDGY
-39 YTLTEYSY
+39 YTLKEYSY
-47 GNGDYSIIYREYDL
+47 SEGDYTLVDRDYDL

-66 QTNGTYKYYNYGETA
+66 KDNGTYQYYKSGETVT
-81 RLKTLSLD
+81 LKTLRLD
-89 GGSCLNSKYN
+89 MGSWLNKNYN
-99 KPKKIIIP
+99 KPEKIIIP
-107 EGVEAIMDGS
+107 DGVEAIMDGS
-117 FENMGLT
+117 FEGKGLT
-124 DVKFPNSLQYIGSNA
+124 DVKFPKSLQYIGSSA
-139 FRGNEISGKISLPNV
+139 FQGNEISGKISLPNV
-154 WKVDSYAFEGNK
+154 WKVDSFAFEGNK
-166 ITGIDALKLELIDT
+166 ITGIDAPKLELIDT

-199 ISWNGMADNKE
+199 ISWYGMADNNKE
-210 ITLIT
+210 ITLIA
-215 PKLEVVGKD
+215 PKLEVVGRN
-224 AFLNT
+224 AFEKT
-229 KVTKAELPKLKLV
+229 TVKKAELPKLKLV
-242 EGQGGADPI
+242 EGQGGQDNI
-251 KKYYTTKQFTVEWKA
+251 KNYYTTKKFTVEWKA
-266 EGEARLPEQKPVV
+266 EGEAKIPEQKPVV
-279 KVHLYANGEQKEDY
+279 KVHLYANGEQKENY
-293 RRVSNGAQTAEFNEL
+293 VSVSNGAETADFKDL
-308 PTYYIDQ
+308 PSYYINQ
-315 KEFTYTAK
+315 EPFNYTAK
-323 EEFDGS
+323 ESCNDS
-329 IIEEGKTFEYELDGV
+329 IVEEGKTFEYDSEGV
-344 KYTFKVNYDGD
+344 KYTFRVNYVGD
-355 KIINTVVKSEDP
+355 KIINTVIKSEDP

-379 KENAK
+379 KK
-384 SEIDSLADLSDT
+384 
-396 EKEEAKKQI
+396 
-405 DQAENKE
+405 
-412 AIDKILADAEA
+412 DAT
-423 LNNKR
+423 
-428 IEAKKALLQAKEDA
+428 
-442 KAKID
+442 AKID
-447 LLDELSDTE
+447 LLDELSKAE

-465 QAQDTNTID
+465 QAQDKAAID
-474 QIVKEADALNNKR
+474 KIVKE
-487 IEAKKALL
+487 
-495 KAKED
+495 
-500 AKAKIDLLADLS
+500 
-512 DTEKEKAKKQIDQAE
+512 
-527 NKDAI
+527 
-532 DQIVNKAEEKN
+532 AEEKN

-552 SERLK
+552 PERLA
-557 KAKEALDA
+557 KAKKALDA

-571 EDVVE
+571 IDVVD
-576 NPAIEYQN
+576 NPAIEYQD

-590 IKKAIKRAKDL
+590 IKKAITRADEL
-601 LVKKEINQAELEEM
+601 LAKQDINQDELEEM

-645 GTKDQV
+645 GDKNIV

-658 YTALKD
+658 YTALKN
-664 NTIKIASTLQGAGK
+664 NTIKIKRSLQGAGK
-678 IGENDKYFFKL
+678 IGENDNFFFKL

-695 DFKSIPQP
+695 DFNSVIQP
-703 TSVDATST
+703 TGVDATST
-711 PTPKYKKQEV
+711 PTPKYKKQEM
-721 PSADYEVNAVEGG
+721 PKEDYEVKSVEGG

-743 AGAKIIKPI
+743 EGAKIIKPI

-762 FENGTLVFVISK
+762 FENGTLVFVSPK

-785 DRPSTDDDSHRRYMP
+785 DRPSADDDSHRRYMP

-814 KPANETKA
+814 KPSKPISETKV
-822 PAEIKMVTKLVIGSK
+822 PVEVKMVTKLVIGSK

>member
-24 NVLAYGGP
+24 NVLAWGGP
-32 KLDKDGY
+32 QLDKDGY

-66 QTNGTYKYYNYGETA
+66 QTNGTYKYYNYGETV

-89 GGSCLNSKYN
+89 MGSCLNSKYN

-117 FENMGLT
+117 FENMELT

-166 ITGIDALKLELIDT
+166 ITGIDAPMLELIDT
-180 NAFQNNMIEGEVN
+180 NAFQHNMIEGEVN
-193 LPELKA
+193 LPKLKA
-199 ISWNGMADNKE
+199 ISWNGMEDNKE
-210 ITLIT
+210 ITLIA

-229 KVTKAELPKLKLV
+229 KVKKAELPSLKLV
-242 EGQGGADPI
+242 EGQGGQDPI
-251 KKYYTTKQFTVEWKA
+251 KKYYTTKRFTVEWKA
-266 EGEARLPEQKPVV
+266 EDEAKLPKQKPVV
-279 KVHLYANGEQKEDY
+279 KVHLYANGEQKENY
-293 RRVSNGAQTAEFNEL
+293 VIVSNGAETAEFKDL
-308 PTYYIDQ
+308 PSYYIDQ
-315 KEFTYTAK
+315 TPFNYTAK
-323 EEFDGS
+323 EEFGGS
-329 IIEEGKTFEYELDGV
+329 IIDEDGIFEYELDGV
-344 KYTFKVNYDGD
+344 QYTFKVNYDGD
-355 KIINTVVKSEDP
+355 KIINTVTKSEDP
-367 KLEEAKKALLQA
+367 KEEAKKALLQ
-379 KENAK
+379 
-384 SEIDSLADLSDT
+384 
-396 EKEEAKKQI
+396 EKEKAK
-405 DQAENKE
+405 D
-412 AIDKILADAEA
+412 
-423 LNNKR
+423 
-428 IEAKKALLQAKEDA
+428 
-442 KAKID
+442 KID
-447 LLDELSDTE
+447 LLDELS
-456 KDEAKGKID
+456 A
-465 QAQDTNTID
+465 A
-474 QIVKEADALNNKR
+474 
-487 IEAKKALL
+487 
-495 KAKED
+495 
-500 AKAKIDLLADLS
+500 
-512 DTEKEKAKKQIDQAE
+512 EKEEVKKQIAGAE
-527 NKDAI
+527 DKDAI
-532 DQIVNKAEEKN
+532 DKIVKDAQEKN

-552 SERLK
+552 PERLK
-557 KAKEALDA
+557 KAKEALAA
-565 YMKSFN
+565 YMKSFDEN
-571 EDVVE
+571 LVD
-576 NPAIEYQN
+576 NPAIEYQDDK
-584 ENVKDD
+584 VKDD
-590 IKKAIKRAKDL
+590 IKKAIERADEL
-601 LVKKEINQAELEEM
+601 LAKEKINQAELEEM
-615 EKIPYKKVNGK
+615 EKIPFKKVSGK

-658 YTALKD
+658 YTSLKN
-664 NTIKIASTLQGAGK
+664 NTIKIKSSLQGAGK
-678 IGENDKYFFKL
+678 IGENDKFFFKL

-703 TSVDATST
+703 TRVDATST

-721 PSADYEVNAVEGG
+721 PSADYEVKTVDGG

-743 AGAKIIKPI
+743 EGTKIIKPI

-762 FENGTLVFVISK
+762 FENGTLVFVSPK

-785 DRPSTDDDSHRRYMP
+785 DRPSADDDSHRRYMP

-814 KPANETKA
+814 KPSKPISETKV
-822 PAEIKMVTKLVIGSK
+822 PVEVKMVTKLVIGSK

-904 IIVNGTVFE
+904 IIVNGKVFE

>member
-1 MNKKNFFAALVA
+1 D
-13 ALIFFN
+13 
-19 VILSE
+19 E
-24 NVLAYGGP
+24 
-32 KLDKDGY
+32 
-39 YTLTEYSY
+39 
-47 GNGDYSIIYREYDL
+47 
-61 VRLVK
+61 
-66 QTNGTYKYYNYGETA
+66 
-81 RLKTLSLD
+81 
-89 GGSCLNSKYN
+89 
-99 KPKKIIIP
+99 
-107 EGVEAIMDGS
+107 
-117 FENMGLT
+117 
-124 DVKFPNSLQYIGSNA
+124 
-139 FRGNEISGKISLPNV
+139 
-154 WKVDSYAFEGNK
+154 
-166 ITGIDALKLELIDT
+166 
-180 NAFQNNMIEGEVN
+180 
-193 LPELKA
+193 
-199 ISWNGMADNKE
+199 
-210 ITLIT
+210 
-215 PKLEVVGKD
+215 
-224 AFLNT
+224 
-229 KVTKAELPKLKLV
+229 
-242 EGQGGADPI
+242 
-251 KKYYTTKQFTVEWKA
+251 
-266 EGEARLPEQKPVV
+266 
-279 KVHLYANGEQKEDY
+279 
-293 RRVSNGAQTAEFNEL
+293 
-308 PTYYIDQ
+308 
-315 KEFTYTAK
+315 
-323 EEFDGS
+323 
-329 IIEEGKTFEYELDGV
+329 
-344 KYTFKVNYDGD
+344 
-355 KIINTVVKSEDP
+355 
-367 KLEEAKKALLQA
+367 
-379 KENAK
+379 
-384 SEIDSLADLSDT
+384 LSDT
-396 EKEEAKKQI
+396 EKDEAKGKI

-837 KLVVTVNGV
+837 TLVVTVNGV
-846 QKEVVMDVEPFISN
+846 QKEVAMDVEPFISN